1 MDTWLVMEYDTD
13 TSESHWYVRL
23 IWSKWLGKTENHVH
37 CYTGNVQSYVE
48 MWWVHVTDYG
58 NNVYS

>member
-13 TSESHWYVRL
+13 ASESQWHVSL
-23 IWSKWLGKTENHVH
+23 IYSKWLRKTKNPVH
-37 CYTGNVQSYVE
+37 FYTSNVQSYVE
-48 MWWVHVTDYG
+48 VWWVHVTDYG